1 MRLIGSYS
9 RYHIDKNI
17 TYSIYALLIFLNSE
31 KKIFINGC
39 MFNIWI
45 LLNKRE
51 MENKT
56 FLCNIIWFV
65 SEYVPSKPFDTYE
78 GLNPILIIAPSAGF
92 VAVLSILVVVLFVI
106 LRYTISMHFYEL
118 QNVIHL
124 FVVFKTN
131 GVLLL
136 CVTYK
141 WLTFTVICQQDA
153 ENFAKE
159 KMPWA
164 TKR

>member
-1 MRLIGSYS
+1 MFSVV
-9 RYHIDKNI
+9 NI
-17 TYSIYALLIFLNSE
+17 PKFRKENIYNR
-31 KKIFINGC
+31 C
-39 MFNIWI
+39 MFDIWI

-51 MENKT
+51 LENKT

-92 VAVLSILVVVLFVI
+92 LAVLSILVVVLFVT

-159 KMPWA
+159 KMTWA